1 MDNAVLNVIAA
12 AECLECKRVDS
23 VKLSPVDWDKY
34 ITQNK
39 LVQDVWPDLGM
50 WDREVIIGC
59 RSGFYQCA
67 LCSALLESLE
77 EA

>member
-23 VKLSPVDWDKY
+23 VQLSPVDWDTY